1 MKKRFKRFF
10 HGIDYRIQRR
20 LRNSKISR
28 RLSVSFM
35 LFSTVPIILIS
46 IFFYYTSYQDNESKS
61 IEYSKNISTQVM
73 ENISNIFDNYVEQ
86 FESIAMDN
94 TTIAQIYTYDD
105 LKINQQ
111 VEVYSAI
118 RYNLASIVCTSKGID
133 AFEIRTNSGERIY
146 CGAPITA
153 EDMQQSPILTDAVNR
168 DLMAWNIGQKEMDG
182 GESLNIILSKKMVLQ
197 FEEDI
202 TGFAMM
208 TIDRRY
214 IDKICSQNINED
226 NMKIIITDEQGTIIS
241 HPDESKVLSQM
252 DQNIMN
258 QISDMEQIDGSDERF
273 FNIKIDG
280 EELLV
285 SYDILSRN
293 KWRVISIIPY
303 SYLMQ
308 STTKNVRIAFLA
320 VTALILFSI
329 WVASFV
335 TKSISMPV
343 KHLIT
348 AMDEAGWGNLEVR
361 MHEKWTGSRDE
372 HAQLAQGFNDMTS
385 RLQTLIDEV
394 YRAEINKKELEFR
407 KKEAELNALQQQI
420 NPHFLYNT
428 LETIYWMAMSKDEKE
443 IGEMVT
449 ALGNFFRKSINKG
462 IEYVTV
468 AEEVKNVQYY
478 VYLQKI
484 RFRERFNV
492 VWDIAEDIKN
502 YRIIKLVLQPIIE
515 NAIIHG
521 VESLESGGLI
531 IVKGY
536 AKKGRL
542 FFEVIDN
549 GKGMSAKKL
558 REFKEHINDADSDT
572 GKSVGI
578 KNVHQ
583 RIRLYYGK
591 EYGISITSNENKGTR
606 VVLEMPIINEQEPHP
621 VPGKEQQDV

>member
-1 MKKRFKRFF
+1 MKKNLKNFYNRFGSRVLNL
-10 HGIDYRIQRR
+10 

-28 RLSVSFM
+28 RLRTSFLMLSVG
-35 LFSTVPIILIS
+35 PIILIS
-46 IFFYYTSYQDNESKS
+46 AFSYYTSYKDNEEKS
-61 IEYSKNISTQVM
+61 IQYSKNISTQVM
-73 ENISNIFDNYVEQ
+73 ENISNVFDNYVEQ
-86 FESIAMDN
+86 FEGIAMDN
-94 TTIAQIYTYDD
+94 TTVAQIYTYDD

-111 VEVYSAI
+111 VEVYSQI

-133 AFEIRTNSGERIY
+133 AFEIRTKSAERIY

-153 EDMQQSPILTDAVNR
+153 DDMAFSDILLHAMDS
-168 DLMAWNIGQKEMDG
+168 DLMVWDIGKKEIG
-182 GESLNIILSKKMVLQ
+182 GGDTLNIVLAKKMVLQ

-202 TGFAMM
+202 TGFAVM

-214 IDKICSQNINED
+214 IDNICSQNTDEES
-226 NMKIIITDEQGTIIS
+226 MQIIITDEDGTIIS
-241 HPDESKVLSQM
+241 HPDNSMVLSHM
-252 DQNIMN
+252 DDKIMN
-258 QISDMEQIDGSDERF
+258 GISDMEDTGGTNERF
-273 FNIKIDG
+273 FKTNIDG

-285 SYDILSRN
+285 SYNILSRN

-308 STTKNVRIAFLA
+308 STVKNMRIAFIVVA
-320 VTALILFSI
+320 VLIIFSV

-343 KHLIT
+343 KHLIM
-348 AMDEAGWGNLEVR
+348 AMDEAGWGNLKVR
-361 MHEKWTGSRDE
+361 MDETWTDSRDE
-372 HAQLAQGFNDMTS
+372 HAQLAQGFNDMTA

-394 YRAEINKKELEFR
+394 YRSEINKRELEFR

-428 LETIYWMAMSKDEKE
+428 LETIYWMAMSKGEDE

-468 AEEVKNVQYY
+468 AEEVQNVQYY

-484 RFRERFNV
+484 RFQERFNV
-492 VWDIAEDIKN
+492 VWDIDEKIN
-502 YRIIKLVLQPIIE
+502 SYRIIKLVLQPIIE

-521 VESLESGGLI
+521 VESLECGGLI

-536 AKKGRL
+536 EKSGKL
-542 FFEVIDN
+542 CFEVRDN
-549 GKGMSAKKL
+549 GKGMSAQKVC
-558 REFKEHINDADSDT
+558 EFEEYINRAGAETD
-572 GKSVGI
+572 KSVGL

-583 RIRLYYGK
+583 RIRLYYGE
-591 EYGISITSNENKGTR
+591 EYGIHISSSENKGTK
-606 VVLEMPIINEQEPHP
+606 VVLELPATSKEPKP
-621 VPGKEQQDV
+621 VQRREDKDV

>member
-1 MKKRFKRFF
+1 M
-10 HGIDYRIQRR
+10 DYHIQRL

-28 RLSVSFM
+28 RLRVSFI
-35 LFSTVPIILIS
+35 LFSTIPIIFIS
-46 IFFYYTSYQDNESKS
+46 IFFYYTSYRDNEEKS
-61 IEYSKNISTQVM
+61 IQYSKNISTQVM
-73 ENISNIFDNYVEQ
+73 ENISNIFDNYIEQ

-94 TTIAQIYTYDD
+94 TTVAQIYTYDD

-153 EDMQQSPILTDAVNR
+153 ENMDESSILSDAVGS
-168 DLMAWNIGQKEMDG
+168 DLMVWNIGRKEIEG
-182 GESLNIILSKKMVLQ
+182 GDALNIILSKKMVLQ
-197 FEEDI
+197 FEENI
-202 TGFAMM
+202 TGFAVM

-214 IDKICSQNINED
+214 IDKICSQNINEE
-226 NMKIIITDEQGTIIS
+226 NMQIIITDEDGTIIS
-241 HPDESKVLSQM
+241 HPDESMVLSKMDAGIMDDISQM
-252 DQNIMN
+252 
-258 QISDMEQIDGSDERF
+258 EKEGGSNERF
-273 FNIKIDG
+273 FKTKSGG

-293 KWRVISIIPY
+293 KWRVISIVPY

-308 STTKNVRIAFLA
+308 STTENMRIAFIA
-320 VTALILFSI
+320 VTALIIFSI
-329 WVASFV
+329 WVASYV
-335 TKSISMPV
+335 TKSISLPV
-343 KHLIT
+343 KHLIA
-348 AMDEAGWGNLEVR
+348 AMDEAGWGNLKVR
-361 MHEKWTGSRDE
+361 MDGTWTDSRDE
-372 HAQLAQGFNDMTS
+372 HAQLARGFNDMTA
-385 RLQTLIDEV
+385 RLQTLIEEV
-394 YRAEINKKELEFR
+394 YRSEINKKELEFR

-428 LETIYWMAMSKDEKE
+428 LETIYWMAMSKGENE

-484 RFRERFNV
+484 RFQERFNV
-492 VWDIAEDIKN
+492 VWDIAENISGC
-502 YRIIKLVLQPIIE
+502 RIIKLVLQPIIE

-521 VESLESGGLI
+521 VESLERGGLI

-536 AKKGRL
+536 EKNGRL
-542 FFEVIDN
+542 YFEVNDN
-549 GKGMSAKKL
+549 GKGMSEQTL
-558 REFKEHINDADSDT
+558 SEFEEHINNANADT

-583 RIRLYYGK
+583 RIRLYYGE
-591 EYGISITSNENKGTR
+591 EYGIRITSRENKGTR
-606 VVLEMPIINEQEPHP
+606 VVLELPVISDQEPL
-621 VPGKEQQDV
+621 PGSGEGGQ

>member
-1 MKKRFKRFF
+1 MKKGIKDFF
-10 HGIDYRIQRR
+10 GRIDYLIQKL
-20 LRNSKISR
+20 LRNSRISR
-28 RLSVSFM
+28 RLRVSFI
-35 LFSTVPIILIS
+35 LFSTLPIVLIS
-46 IFFYYTSYQDNESKS
+46 AFFYYTSYRDNEEKS
-61 IEYSKNISTQVM
+61 IQYSKNISTQVM
-73 ENISNIFDNYVEQ
+73 ENISNIFDNYIEQ

-94 TTIAQIYTYDD
+94 TTVAQIYTYDD

-133 AFEIRTNSGERIY
+133 AFEIRTNSGDRIY

-153 EDMQQSPILTDAVNR
+153 E
-168 DLMAWNIGQKEMDG
+168 NIGQSEILSNAVGSDLMVWDIGKKEVDG
-182 GESLNIILSKKMVLQ
+182 ADALNIILAKKMVLQ

-202 TGFAMM
+202 TGYAIM
-208 TIDRRY
+208 TIDRKY
-214 IDKICSQNINED
+214 IDKICSQSLNEE
-226 NMKIIITDEQGTIIS
+226 NMQIIITDEDGTIIS
-241 HPDESKVLSQM
+241 HPDESMVLTRM
-252 DQNIMN
+252 DEGIMTG
-258 QISDMEQIDGSDERF
+258 IFDMEAGNGSERF
-273 FNIKIDG
+273 FKTQING

-293 KWRVISIIPY
+293 KWRVISIVPY

-308 STTKNVRIAFLA
+308 STTSNMRIAFIA
-320 VTALILFSI
+320 VTALIAFSI
-329 WVASFV
+329 WVASYV
-335 TKSISMPV
+335 TKSISLPV
-343 KHLIT
+343 RHLIG
-348 AMDEAGWGNLEVR
+348 AMDEAGWGNLKVR
-361 MHEKWTGSRDE
+361 MDETWTDSRDE
-372 HAQLAQGFNDMTS
+372 HAQLARGFNDMTA

-394 YRAEINKKELEFR
+394 YRSEINKRELEFR

-428 LETIYWMAMSKDEKE
+428 LETIYWMAMSKGENE

-484 RFRERFNV
+484 RFQERFNV
-492 VWDIAEDIKN
+492 VWDIAENITGC
-502 YRIIKLVLQPIIE
+502 RIIKLVLQPIIE

-521 VESLESGGLI
+521 VESLEHGGLI

-536 AKKGRL
+536 EKDGRL
-542 FFEVIDN
+542 YFEVIDN
-549 GKGMSAKKL
+549 GKGMPEQTL
-558 REFKEHINDADSDT
+558 RDYEEHINNANADT

-583 RIRLYYGK
+583 RIRLYYGEK
-591 EYGISITSNENKGTR
+591 YGISITSRENKGTR
-606 VVLEMPIINEQEPHP
+606 VVLELPMIGEQEPHP
-621 VPGKEQQDV
+621 APGRENNDV